1 MKKIFVAIFLCL
13 ALAAPATAAQDNEIQ
28 QFLRSPKNVQN
39 SYLVG
44 FIDCFILYSAEV
56 GFSFPPDVTKGQVVE
71 AIKKYINEN
80 QNEWGRGLPA
90 LCVTAI
96 ARSFPQKQ

>member
-1 MKKIFVAIFLCL
+1 MKKIFIALALCL
-13 ALAAPATAAQDNEIQ
+13 SLALPATAAQNNEVQ
-28 QFLRSPKNVQN
+28 NFLNSSKNIQN

-56 GFSFPPDVTKGQVVE
+56 GFAFPPDVTKGQVVE
-71 AIKKYINEN
+71 AIKKYLKDNPE
-80 QNEWGRGLPA
+80 QWGRGLPA

-96 ARSFPQKQ
+96 AKNFPQK